1 MKSDKNHLKD
11 YIAWLLAITG
21 LLWSSLAFGSI
32 IHVGPDGGFT
42 AIQEA
47 VDAAVPGDE
56 VVVASGTYMRY
67 TKVDIDFNGEG
78 IVLRSEGGPE
88 NCVIDG
94 GGVIWPVFFFTSM
107 ESANAKVIGFTVR
120 NGQFIS
126 GGAVYCS
133 LSSPNFKN
141 CIFENNSV
149 TSYGGAVY
157 CNNGSP
163 TFIDCTFDS
172 NSAKQGGAVCYSA
185 GSPTFI
191 NCVMTR
197 NSAGSGGAIFIQ
209 NSNGSLVHCTLSDN
223 RAEVYGPGIYCNFSF
238 PTVVNSI
245 LWNDPLADEKEIYIS
260 YGSEPQVVYSDV
272 RWGWDGEGN
281 IDSDPLFVAYGDA
294 HLSEGSP
301 CIDAGTQEGELPEFD
316 FEGDG
321 RVLGQAP
328 DMGAD
333 ETAAKSLPNVDVA
346 IDIKPG
352 GNRNCINLK
361 SRGVVPVA
369 VLSSASFNALGIDLE
384 SVQFAG
390 ARAVHCRFRD
400 VDRDGDTDVVFHFR
414 TQDLFRAQDS
424 VLGKGITEVTLSGT
438 LEDGTQISGTDKVRI
453 VPARK
458 YKAKIKAK
466 TSKCKFTTF
475 GKAKGRAA
483 CRRSH

>member
-67 TKVDIDFNGEG
+67 TRVDIDFNGEA
-78 IVLRSEGGPE
+78 IVLRSESGPE

-94 GGVIWPVFFFTSM
+94 GGVNWPVFFFTSM
-107 ESANAKVIGFTVR
+107 ETANAKVIGFTIR

-133 LSSPNFKN
+133 SSSPNFKN

-157 CNNGSP
+157 CNDGSP
-163 TFIDCTFDS
+163 TFINCTFDS

-197 NSAGSGGAIFIQ
+197 NSAGSGGAIFVQ
-209 NSNGSLVHCTLSDN
+209 NSNGSLVHCTLFDN
-223 RAEVYGPGIYCNFSF
+223 RAEVYGSGIYCNFSF

-272 RWGWDGEGN
+272 RWGWEGEGN

-333 ETAAKSLPNVDVA
+333 ETAAKSLANVDVAIA

-352 GNRNCINLK
+352 SDPNSINLNSK
-361 SRGVVPVA
+361 GVVPVA
-369 VLSSASFNALGIDLE
+369 VLTTVDFYALEIAPASCVFANAQPLRWTME
-384 SVQFAG
+384 
-390 ARAVHCRFRD
+390 D
-400 VDRDGDTDVVFHFR
+400 VDRDGDLDMLFFFK
-414 TQDLFRAQDS
+414 TQELNLNSDS
-424 VLGKGITEVTLSGT
+424 TEGELTGLTENGVKIEGS
-438 LEDGTQISGTDKVRI
+438 DFVNI
-453 VPARK
+453 VPK
-458 YKAKIKAK
+458 
-466 TSKCKFTTF
+466 SK
-475 GKAKGRAA
+475 GKK
-483 CRRSH
+483 